1 MNLLKITSIHFLGFY
16 LAMSLS
22 EDLTVEEIV
31 VVVLKSRKLLSRMIW
46 VGGVGFRGGKKVRIP
61 RSFSTKAKLI

>member
-1 MNLLKITSIHFLGFY
+1 
-16 LAMSLS
+16 MSLS

-46 VGGVGFRGGKKVRIP
+46 VGGVGFRGGKKSESLGVFPLKQSLFRICL
-61 RSFSTKAKLI
+61 FS